1 MRKYFRI
8 YSMFLKL
15 NFSTLVAYR
24 SNFMNSVVSS
34 IAWGL
39 FSVFNIV
46 ILTSRVSSVF
56 GWKREEIIILTA
68 AFNILVGVFHTVFS
82 RNFER
87 ITKLTNFGDLD
98 RVLLFPIDSQ
108 FAVSFWVVNYAGLA
122 RIPIGIGL
130 LTYLL
135 QQLRVSISWQ
145 QFVSFGLLLLI
156 GLTLQYAIWFLVS
169 TLTIWFTRLSNV
181 VEVMYSVTG
190 MARLPREMFQ
200 QLADYIFVFLLPIT
214 LIIVTPVKTLFH
226 QANTLEIL
234 ALISVTCFFFYT
246 SRKFWKFALRYYT
259 SASS

>member
-1 MRKYFRI
+1 
-8 YSMFLKL
+8 MFLKL
-15 NFSTLVAYR
+15 NFSALVAYR
-24 SNFMNSVVSS
+24 SNFINSVISS

-46 ILTSRVSSVF
+46 ILTSRVSLVF

-68 AFNILVGVFHTVFS
+68 AFNILVGIFHTVFS

-87 ITKLTNFGDLD
+87 ISKLANFGELD
-98 RVLLFPIDSQ
+98 RVLLYPIDSQ
-108 FAVSFWVVNYAGLA
+108 FSVSFWLVNYAGLA
-122 RIPIGIGL
+122 RIPIGVGL
-130 LTYLL
+130 LVYFL
-135 QQLRVSISWQ
+135 QQLHLAPSWLQ
-145 QFVSFGLLLLI
+145 LTSFGLLLMI
-156 GLTLQYAIWFLVS
+156 GLGLQYSIWMIIV

-181 VEVMYSVTG
+181 AEVMYSVTG
-190 MARLPREMFQ
+190 MARLPREMFR
-200 QLADYIFVFLLPIT
+200 QLTDYIFVFLLPIT

-234 ALISVTCFFFYT
+234 VLISVACFFFFA